1 MGLSQSHFWRLKNLV
16 ISTTKNKKIL
26 FLKIYEEMETK
37 LSILVMKNV
46 LVTCFFYKH
55 LLNLY
60 LSIFIFCVYIS
71 RYCYKL
77 CFCYTLQ
84 FSLYYSSLLVIF
96 FPYEDQKIEVS
107 DSLVTELVQV
117 FTGRLSYCKVN
128 FKEIITIIIPRPEV
142 SQNLDSGSRE

>member
-1 MGLSQSHFWRLKNLV
+1 MNYSANNEMFQVKPHTLLRDKNESYNRNPKTVTYGIESISFWRLKNLV

-46 LVTCFFYKH
+46 LVTCFFYKN

-107 DSLVTELVQV
+107 DSLVTELV
-117 FTGRLSYCKVN
+117 
-128 FKEIITIIIPRPEV
+128 
-142 SQNLDSGSRE
+142 

>member
-1 MGLSQSHFWRLKNLV
+1 MKCSRWSHILSWGIRMNHIIETPKRWLMGLNQSHFWRLKNLV

-46 LVTCFFYKH
+46 LVTCFFYKN

-77 CFCYTLQ
+77 QVFVVLFKLTCYI
-84 FSLYYSSLLVIF
+84 FSLW
-96 FPYEDQKIEVS
+96 
-107 DSLVTELVQV
+107 
-117 FTGRLSYCKVN
+117 
-128 FKEIITIIIPRPEV
+128 RPENWSFWFTCHWTCV
-142 SQNLDSGSRE
+142 GIHWEVKLL

>member
-1 MGLSQSHFWRLKNLV
+1 MGLNQSHFWRLKNLV

-46 LVTCFFYKH
+46 LVTWFFYKN

-84 FSLYYSSLLVIF
+84 FSLYYSSYLLYF
-96 FPYEDQKIEVS
+96 FPMKTRKLKFLIHL
-107 DSLVTELVQV
+107 SL
-117 FTGRLSYCKVN
+117 
-128 FKEIITIIIPRPEV
+128 
-142 SQNLDSGSRE
+142 NLCRYSLGG